1 MKYLLTV
8 LLQTQIPDDAKGL
21 YQSGKIYV
29 VLGVVL
35 IVFIGMIVYLIRLEQ
50 KIKRI
55 EKEHEL

>member
-29 VLGVVL
+29 VIGVVL

>member
-1 MKYLLTV
+1 MKFLLSV
-8 LLQTQIPDDAKGL
+8 LLQTQIPEEAKGF

-29 VLGVVL
+29 VVGVVL

>member
-1 MKYLLTV
+1 MMSLLSV
-8 LLQTQIPDDAKGL
+8 LLQTQIPDEAKGM

-29 VLGVVL
+29 VVSVIL
-35 IVFIGMIVYLIRLEQ
+35 IVFIGMIIYLIRLEQ